1 MTVSGYQINRYITG
15 YDGIVKMLS
24 SVGAKLHVTFQNG
37 KVVLSAEKKH
47 DYSKDDDFD
56 SDLVDFDIKKQFNL
70 CSVSRKNLIPDLTGM
85 DLNDDAVVDRLYTEQ
100 EEFLKKCRAEA
111 SSRSL
116 SCYHKMKDK
125 VADLEAEN
133 ERLRQELEVAKS
145 NRKK

>member
-1 MTVSGYQINRYITG
+1 MFNKKENYRDALIKIQ
-15 YDGIVKMLS
+15 GIQAA
-24 SVGAKLHVTFQNG
+24 GGWIRFG
-37 KVVLSAEKKH
+37 
-47 DYSKDDDFD
+47 
-56 SDLVDFDIKKQFNL
+56 DIKKQFNL

-100 EEFLKKCRAEA
+100 EEYLKKCRAEA

-116 SCYHKMKDK
+116 NCYHKMKDK

-133 ERLRQELEVAKS
+133 ARLRYELEVAKS